1 MNKVYQNIFLYGL
14 NFSYILYFIVML
26 GISSLVPKYLSY
38 LRVFLKIY
46 IALLLI
52 YFYNPLTYREKKF
65 TNFDRKLVFSA
76 GIFLLL
82 STTIVDSVELFL
94 KEKLN

>member
-14 NFSYILYFIVML
+14 NFSYILYFLVML
-26 GISSLVPKYLSY
+26 GISSLAPKYLSY